1 MPSFNREYLGEFPPP
16 IELMWVSL
24 PSATFVLEVQ
34 DNQVVD
40 GAPYGMAIIRRIKC
54 KHADKVW
61 RYFAAMNGSRLEWL

>member
-1 MPSFNREYLGEFPPP
+1 MSKA
-16 IELMWVSL
+16 ELLQKLSTNYYGTRICL
-24 PSATFVLEVQ
+24 K
-34 DNQVVD
+34 VVD